1 MKKFQIIAAMN
12 IRVDASDVTDGDVL
26 AEFNSDHNLHQL
38 AQMIRMGQAK
48 LATVDAADGG
58 NVDDANKPIDLYA
71 MTVKQLREF
80 AASRSIDLGVA
91 NKKDEIIAAIQTVT
105 GVVPAS

>member
-26 AEFNSDHNLHQL
+26 AEFNSDFNLHQL
-38 AQMIRMGQAK
+38 AQMIRQGQAS
-48 LATVDAADGG
+48 LVAVDAENSD
-58 NVDDANKPIDLYA
+58 NEEDPNKPIDLYA

-80 AASRSIDLGVA
+80 AASRSIDLGAA

-105 GVVPAS
+105 GVNPAS